1 MMTRLDKTRSLSEMI
16 LKRYPNAFSGDYEK
30 NKEVLDGLAIIPS
43 KHLRNHIAGYISKV
57 LKRGEEAEEEPA
69 EPEEPKAE

>member
-1 MMTRLDKTRSLSEMI
+1 MDKTRSLSEMI

-30 NKEVLDGLAIIPS
+30 NKEVLEGLAIIPS

-57 LKRGEEAEEEPA
+57 LSGSEETEEDKEDQ
-69 EPEEPKAE
+69 KAK